1 MKLDKPIPK
10 VREAEF
16 DGYFWGDSITLRLL
30 LAATVGLWL
39 LGVVY
44 AVMRFAL

>member
-1 MKLDKPIPK
+1 MKLEKPIPN

-16 DGYFWGDSITLRLL
+16 DSYFWGDSVTLKLL
-30 LAATVGLWL
+30 LAATAGLWL